1 MMNNGAKRAK
11 DSSDGPLGSRNVT
24 IREPEQILTAAET
37 LRDFAL
43 DLGGFR
49 VAACANIASKS
60 PMQDAV
66 GNILASHVFG
76 WPTTKNQWWRKPQ
89 LALNSPLPIACR
101 YESEP
106 FWANIYGFYP
116 KVENPM
122 LASIDLTD
130 FEELVQ
136 ASAVICIPV
145 YQPFGQIGV
154 VSFSRIGNDRIDL
167 AREFELYS
175 DRLEQVSRRFINSYS
190 RMTYG
195 RPRIPQ
201 NCRLTDREIVCLRW
215 AAVGKTDGEIAQII
229 HRSCATVRFHIQKA
243 RGKLDAVNRSQTVF
257 KASQLGYLGSTA
269 VTKTLVF

>member
-1 MMNNGAKRAK
+1 MNRGAKHAK
-11 DSSDGPLGSRNVT
+11 VLPDGPLGSWDVT
-24 IREPEQILTAAET
+24 IREPLHILKAAEN

-43 DLGGFR
+43 ELGGFR
-49 VAACANIASKS
+49 VAACANIASKC
-60 PMQDAV
+60 PMQDAD
-66 GNILASHVFG
+66 GNVLASHVFG

-89 LALNSPLPIACR
+89 LALDSPLPIACR
-101 YESEP
+101 YECEP

-116 KVENPM
+116 RVENPM
-122 LASIDLTD
+122 LASIDLTE

-136 ASAVICIPV
+136 SSAVICIPI
-145 YQPFGQIGV
+145 YQPFGQIGA
-154 VSFSRIGNDRIDL
+154 VSFSRMGNDRIDL
-167 AREFELYS
+167 TREFELFS
-175 DRLEQVSRRFINSYS
+175 DQLEQISRRFINSYS
-190 RMTYG
+190 RMTSG

-215 AAVGKTDGEIAQII
+215 AAVGKTDDEIAQII

-269 VTKTLVF
+269 VMKTVVP